1 MLKLFPRGPIN
12 NVAILAAALLLQ
24 KLYGTEFAARFLQ
37 QYDFDDALITELLG
51 SSTGNSR

>member
-24 KLYGTEFAARFLQ
+24 QLHGTEFAARFLQ
-37 QYDFDDALITELLG
+37 QHGFDDSVITELLG